1 MWLTQFKG
9 LSLYLHVEK
18 VESCHTAFDKVFSLS
33 VITVS
38 SKIWCGGHI
47 SYVFCCKDQIISL
60 YLCIFGHEI
69 TIFTY
74 NFGSSFITP
83 EMVRCLLLL
92 VLLLQLGRLANL
104 GKNTVVS
111 DVCVN
116 TFEILILWY
125 LIYNVDGVIVSKSV
139 LLSVSTYSIVGA
151 VVSDI

>member
-1 MWLTQFKG
+1 MLY
-9 LSLYLHVEK
+9 LYLHVEK
-18 VESCHTAFDKVFSLS
+18 VESCNAAFDKVFSLS

-38 SKIWCGGHI
+38 SKIWCGVHI

-69 TIFTY
+69 ALFTY
-74 NFGSSFITP
+74 TYSPSFVTS

-92 VLLLQLGRLANL
+92 VLQLGRLARC

-116 TFEILILWY
+116 GFEAVIMWY
-125 LIYNVDGVIVSKSV
+125 LMYSVDSVIVSNSV
-139 LLSVSTYSIVGA
+139 VLSVNAYGTVGT
-151 VVSDI
+151 VMSDI